1 MRHPLALATSAW
13 LATATIVSGCLV
25 SFDLPSDAGSVDAGL
40 DATREDAA
48 PLPFEPYPPF
58 DAGPPRGRN
67 ALGFSRVAF
76 GIQDAHTARGGTQIF
91 DVDLND
97 HDGDGD
103 LDVLVLDRGGLPP
116 QADAAAPPSVVLRS
130 AIVEANDM
138 RFDDV
143 TTSVF
148 DIAGAEWDLSGQDWL
163 FFAPLA
169 PSMLFAP
176 QYFVAG
182 WAYEVAS
189 PLRFTVAER
198 FPGGDNDL
206 AGEGFTTG
214 DVNGDGRPDVLVTS
228 WGRPTQLFLRTA
240 SGGWEE
246 RSEFPHDL
254 VSTRSAWLADFD
266 DDGVLDLLTMPYA
279 ETLVA
284 RDWPATLPP
293 IEAHLMRG
301 LPSGEFESTR
311 ATAALEDDAL
321 NVGIA
326 AVGDF
331 DGDGR
336 LDIFQA
342 GRRVAPETARPV
354 SPDTPMEIRVLFN
367 EGGMQLT
374 PVTIPL
380 ALPAR
385 IVDHAIA
392 ADLDNDGDLDVAM
405 LANELRVYLS
415 DGARGFTFAQFTGV
429 FHEEGIAAGDVDLD
443 GDVDVLEH
451 GFEEV
456 DVLRNGT
463 NGTDFLEVWLR
474 AGDQN
479 PEAIGASIRVVPA
492 GRGGDPSAPIIAR
505 RDVLSSSAQPVAYA
519 LHVGLPEGA
528 ESTFDLEVRWPGATT
543 PHVVHDVPRGARLR
557 VRRP

>member
-1 MRHPLALATSAW
+1 MATF
-13 LATATIVSGCLV
+13 VSGCLV
-25 SFDLPSDAGSVDAGL
+25 SFDLPSDAGPSDASSTPRDASL
-40 DATREDAA
+40 DAARADAA
-48 PLPFEPYPPF
+48 PLPFEPFPPF

-67 ALGFSRVAF
+67 ALSFSRVAL
-76 GIQDAHTARGGTQIF
+76 GIQDAHAARGGTQIF

-103 LDVLVLDRGGLPP
+103 LDVIVLDRGGLPP
-116 QADAAAPPSVVLRS
+116 QADAAAPPSTMLRS
-130 AIVEANDM
+130 AIVEANDV

-148 DIAGAEWDLSGQDWL
+148 ATEGFEWDLSGQDWL

-169 PSMLFAP
+169 PSLLLAP
-176 QYFVAG
+176 QYFGAG

-198 FPGGDNDL
+198 FPGGVNEL
-206 AGEGFTTG
+206 AGEGFAAG
-214 DVNGDGRPDVLVTS
+214 DVNGDGRPDVLATS

-266 DDGVLDLLTMPYA
+266 DDGRLDLLTMPYA

-284 RDWPATLPP
+284 REWPASLPP
-293 IEAHLMRG
+293 IETHLMRG
-301 LPSGEFESTR
+301 LPGGDFESTR
-311 ATAALEDDAL
+311 GTAALEDEAL
-321 NVGIA
+321 NVGIG

-336 LDIFQA
+336 LDVFQA
-342 GRRVAPETARPV
+342 GRRVPPESARPI
-354 SPDTPMEIRVLFN
+354 SPDAPTEIRVLFN
-367 EGGMQLT
+367 EGGMQFT
-374 PVTIPL
+374 PVTIDL

-385 IVDHAIA
+385 IVDHAIV

-405 LANELRVYLS
+405 LADGLRVYLS

-429 FHEEGIAAGDVDLD
+429 FHEEGVAAGDVDLD

-463 NGTDFLEVWLR
+463 NGSDFLEVWLR
-474 AGDQN
+474 GGDAS

-492 GRGGDPSAPIIAR
+492 GRGGEEGAPILAR
-505 RDVLSSSAQPVAYA
+505 RDVLSSSAQPVGYA
-519 LHVGLPEGA
+519 LHVGLPAGA
-528 ESTFDLEVRWPGATT
+528 ERAFDLEVRWPGETT
-543 PHVVHDVPRGARLR
+543 PHVVRDVPRGARLR